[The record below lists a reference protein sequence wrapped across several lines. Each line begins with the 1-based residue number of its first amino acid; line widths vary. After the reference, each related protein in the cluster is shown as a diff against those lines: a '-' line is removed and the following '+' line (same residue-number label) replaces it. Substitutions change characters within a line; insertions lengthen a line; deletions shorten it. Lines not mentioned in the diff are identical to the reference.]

1 MDQLLTLQTYS
12 PVCLWRTENCV
23 PSFHSYSFSNDCE
36 RRNVVFFL
44 TKTCCSKCFLP
55 QSPFFFFFFL
65 PPYCRMWDL
74 NIKKVYVLN
83 KYRGRIRTQT
93 KFRNLCLQTSR
104 QDICE
109 FVMSQLYSLWH
120 APKRPVDC
128 KIQKCGN
135 NNQRKNYCNMW
146 PFNLWNQIC
155 TLPSLGPLTS
165 VVQRE
170 SDGLKF
176 WLMDFFWRA

>member
-1 MDQLLTLQTYS
+1 MFHRFTVIPLVMIVKGGTL
-12 PVCLWRTENCV
+12 
-23 PSFHSYSFSNDCE
+23 YSFSPKH
-36 RRNVVFFL
+36 VV
-44 TKTCCSKCFLP
+44 
-55 QSPFFFFFFL
+55 QSVFYLKALFFFFFFL

-74 NIKKVYVLN
+74 NIKKVYVLY

-109 FVMSQLYSLWH
+109 FVMSQLYSLSH
-120 APKRPVDC
+120 APKWPVDC

-155 TLPSLGPLTS
+155 TLLSLSPLTS

>member
-1 MDQLLTLQTYS
+1 MFHRFTVIPLVMIVKGGTL
-12 PVCLWRTENCV
+12 
-23 PSFHSYSFSNDCE
+23 YSFSPKH
-36 RRNVVFFL
+36 VV
-44 TKTCCSKCFLP
+44 
-55 QSPFFFFFFL
+55 QSVFYLKALFFFFFFL

-74 NIKKVYVLN
+74 NIKKVYVLY

-109 FVMSQLYSLWH
+109 FVMSQLYSLSH
-120 APKRPVDC
+120 APKWPVDS

-155 TLPSLGPLTS
+155 TLLSLSPLTS

-176 WLMDFFWRA
+176 WLMAFFWRA

>member
-1 MDQLLTLQTYS
+1 MFHRFTVIPLVMIVKGGTL
-12 PVCLWRTENCV
+12 
-23 PSFHSYSFSNDCE
+23 YSFSPKH
-36 RRNVVFFL
+36 VV
-44 TKTCCSKCFLP
+44 
-55 QSPFFFFFFL
+55 QSVFYLKALFFFFFFL

-74 NIKKVYVLN
+74 NIKKVYVLY

-109 FVMSQLYSLWH
+109 FVMSQLYSLSH

-155 TLPSLGPLTS
+155 TLLSLSPLTS

-176 WLMDFFWRA
+176 WLMAFFWRA

>member
-1 MDQLLTLQTYS
+1 MFHRFTVIPLVMIVKGGTL
-12 PVCLWRTENCV
+12 
-23 PSFHSYSFSNDCE
+23 YSFSPKH
-36 RRNVVFFL
+36 VV
-44 TKTCCSKCFLP
+44 
-55 QSPFFFFFFL
+55 QSVFYLKALFFFFFFL

-74 NIKKVYVLN
+74 NIKKVYVLY

-109 FVMSQLYSLWH
+109 FVMSQLYSLSH

-128 KIQKCGN
+128 KIRKCRN
-135 NNQRKNYCNMW
+135 NNQWNNYCNMW

-155 TLPSLGPLTS
+155 TLLSLGPLTS

>member
-1 MDQLLTLQTYS
+1 MFHRFTVIPLVMIVRGGTL
-12 PVCLWRTENCV
+12 
-23 PSFHSYSFSNDCE
+23 YSFSPKH
-36 RRNVVFFL
+36 VV
-44 TKTCCSKCFLP
+44 
-55 QSPFFFFFFL
+55 QSVFYLKALFFFFFL

-155 TLPSLGPLTS
+155 TLLSLSPLTS